1 MSDPDLPIPL
11 GPCSN
16 GEYDPFPP
24 SPVTR
29 EARRRALEACAD
41 GASRLGVPGA
51 LRLSGADEGLK
62 AKVLGLNAAKL
73 YGIEPVPPRCDF
85 TRREL
90 GRSARSCA
98 TATGCWV
105 PRRSWPPRTSASTTG

>member
-41 GASRLGVPGA
+41 GASRLGI
-51 LRLSGADEGLK
+51 SGSVTA
-62 AKVLGLNAAKL
+62 
-73 YGIEPVPPRCDF
+73 I
-85 TRREL
+85 RR
-90 GRSARSCA
+90 
-98 TATGCWV
+98 
-105 PRRSWPPRTSASTTG
+105 